1 MDISQSIAKGASVA
15 IKDAVGSYF
24 NHWFQEHQ
32 LIWWL
37 ISNPGWGLVMLLLSI
52 ALFVGLFG
60 AIGRGIEQAWI
71 WLLRTP
77 LQIVRPT
84 TIWLWQKLSN
94 KRSPNLLLAQD
105 RQIDFLVHR
114 LRQIQQE
121 QDKLMKELLKIVK
134 TEP

>member
-1 MDISQSIAKGASVA
+1 MDISQSIE
-15 IKDAVGSYF
+15 DAVGSYF

-37 ISNPGWGLVMLLLSI
+37 ISNPGWSLVILLLSI

-60 AIGRGIEQAWI
+60 AIGRGIEQVWI

-77 LQIVRPT
+77 LQIMQST
-84 TIWLWQKLSN
+84 MSWFWQKLT
-94 KRSPNLLLAQD
+94 RQRPHHLLSAQD
-105 RQIDFLVHR
+105 RQIDLLVNR

-121 QDKLMKELLKIVK
+121 QDKLMKELLQIVQA
-134 TEP
+134 EP